1 MRLDGFL
8 AELKLYRKTFLVV
21 TVVVFVAGLAW
32 LLLAPDRY
40 VSTTKLMVSVEG
52 STTAAAYQNDEV
64 VAGRVNSYV
73 VLLTSDVV
81 TQLVVDELGLP
92 ETAREVSGKV
102 SATVVPPRTSI
113 IDITVTDRYPDRARL
128 IADALAREFVGYVE
142 ALETPTGDD
151 GQKVNTR
158 IASSASEPQQ
168 AWVERAGPAAAIV
181 LAAPLLGAVAVWI
194 RSRTDPI
201 VRTAD
206 RAVTVSGVPVLGRVD
221 GVDSAT
227 DSDMDGYRRLRLRL
241 RPDPRAEPGDR
252 AQVWV
257 VTSAAGEADTATLA
271 SNLGRVTASSG
282 DRTLVVHTDERG
294 SRAEAGTRGPAWT
307 EPAQRDGAPG
317 LTDSTPGLTGYP
329 SDPTTIA
336 TDATDPTVTID
347 RLRPDY
353 AQVIV
358 AAPAVL
364 STCTA
369 SIAGEQADGILL
381 AAVLDVTRRRDLS
394 RAVESLRSVG
404 APVTG
409 VVLSDG
415 AERSQSTGFSR

>member
-1 MRLDGFL
+1 M
-8 AELKLYRKTFLVV
+8 
-21 TVVVFVAGLAW
+21 
-32 LLLAPDRY
+32 
-40 VSTTKLMVSVEG
+40 
-52 STTAAAYQNDEV
+52 

-81 TQLVVDELGLP
+81 NQLVVDELGLP
-92 ETAREVSGKV
+92 ETAREVAGKV

-168 AWVERAGPAAAIV
+168 AWVERAGPAAAIL
-181 LAAPLLGAVAVWI
+181 LAGPFLGAVAVWI

-241 RPDPRAEPGDR
+241 RLRPDPRAEPGDR

-271 SNLGRVTASSG
+271 SNLGRVTASTG

-307 EPAQRDGAPG
+307 ESPQRDGAPG
-317 LTDSTPGLTGYP
+317 LPDSTPGLTGYP
-329 SDPTTIA
+329 SDPPTTIA

-369 SIAGEQADGILL
+369 SIAGEHADGILL

-394 RAVESLRSVG
+394 RAVECLRTVG

-415 AERSQSTGFSR
+415 AEKSQSTGFSR